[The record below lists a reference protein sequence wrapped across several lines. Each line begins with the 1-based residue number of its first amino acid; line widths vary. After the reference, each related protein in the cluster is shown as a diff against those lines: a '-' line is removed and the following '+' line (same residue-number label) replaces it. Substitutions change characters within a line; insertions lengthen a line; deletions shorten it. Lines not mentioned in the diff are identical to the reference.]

1 MKLYVIDAS
10 VAARFLL
17 TEELSSNAELVLE
30 EFMNGFIELA
40 APELIFYE
48 IGNTLWKALKQG
60 SINLQEAKE
69 KISYFLDLKIKI
81 IELNKE
87 DHEKIIE
94 WSSKNNATYYDSTY
108 VIASKKVKGILLT
121 ADDTLY
127 EKANKETST
136 IHLKNYK
143 V

>member
-1 MKLYVIDAS
+1 
-10 VAARFLL
+10 
-17 TEELSSNAELVLE
+17 
-30 EFMNGFIELA
+30 
-40 APELIFYE
+40 
-48 IGNTLWKALKQG
+48 
-60 SINLQEAKE
+60 LQEAKE

-94 WSSKNNATYYDSTY
+94 CSAKNNATYYDSTY
-108 VIASKKVKGILLT
+108 IIASKKVKGILLT
-121 ADDTLY
+121 ADDALY
-127 EKANKETST
+127 EKASKEIPT